1 MSKIKK
7 HNNTV
12 PKKIQEPIGTRIAKA
27 VYEEKKMTVNPYAL
41 IWSNDHYYLN
51 KALKR
56 QGDPKGSFCFVI
68 NYRACT

>member
-27 VYEEKKMTVNPYAL
+27 VYEEQKKKEKEEA
-41 IWSNDHYYLN
+41 N
-51 KALKR
+51 KEANKEEPVLEDDDLHLDEFFK
-56 QGDPKGSFCFVI
+56 
-68 NYRACT
+68 

>member
-27 VYEEKKMTVNPYAL
+27 VYEEKK
-41 IWSNDHYYLN
+41 D
-51 KALKR
+51 
-56 QGDPKGSFCFVI
+56 F
-68 NYRACT
+68 